1 MTTLLP
7 PPDPAVAPTRA
18 LVLPPA
24 SAGGPDAARLVIP
37 TGSLQGAPEPT
48 RSREQLRAHAHL
60 AARFGATGVAPFL
73 AATDLEV
80 VDVLDGW
87 GAVAYLR
94 RGRWAVTAGDVV
106 APAELSETAL
116 DQYLHQLRTRHLRP
130 AFVAVADPEP
140 FRNRGFAVSEVADEA
155 LLDLGEFSL
164 SGKPRAGIRHAVSSA
179 RRLGLTVRAYEPAH
193 APQLA
198 EISHEWLRTKRGG
211 EMGFTLSRHAD
222 VLDQLADGAT
232 DVWSV
237 AGPDGTVW
245 AWCTWRHYR
254 NGSARVIDVMR
265 RRPDAPNPAMDFLI
279 ATALENYRDAGVALA
294 SLASVP
300 RSHGELGE
308 RIYPTRSLRSYKQ
321 KFAPRWE
328 PRWLAVPK
336 RRQEPFAQ
344 LAIARAYCS
353 NGLLSALR
361 RNH

>member
-7 PPDPAVAPTRA
+7 PSTHTAAPTRIT
-18 LVLPPA
+18 
-24 SAGGPDAARLVIP
+24 IP
-37 TGSLQGAPEPT
+37 TGPPLSAPQPT
-48 RSREQLRAHAHL
+48 RDRGRLRAHTHL
-60 AARFGATGVAPFL
+60 AAQFGATGVAPFL
-73 AATDLEV
+73 AAADLEV
-80 VDVLDGW
+80 IDVLDGW
-87 GAVAYLR
+87 GAAAYLR
-94 RGRWAVTAGDVV
+94 RGRWAVTAGDVIS
-106 APAELSETAL
+106 PAALSDAGL
-116 DQYLHQLRTRHLRP
+116 DQYLHQLRARHLRP
-130 AFVAVADPEP
+130 AFVAVADPQP
-140 FRNRGFAVSEVADEA
+140 FRDRGFATSEVADEA
-155 LLDLGEFSL
+155 VLDLGAFSL
-164 SGKPRAGIRHAVSSA
+164 AGKPRAGIRHAVSSA
-179 RRLGLTVRAYEPAH
+179 RRLGLTVRAYQPAH

-232 DVWSV
+232 DLWSV

-254 NGSARVIDVMR
+254 NGDARVIDVMR
-265 RRPDAPNPAMDFLI
+265 RRPDAPNPAMDFLL
-279 ATALENYRDAGVALA
+279 ATTLENYRDAGVTLASLA

-361 RNH
+361 RND